1 MELGLKGK
9 RALVTGG
16 TRGIGRAIAE
26 RLAEEGADVAICAR
40 KADEVA
46 AAIQSLK
53 RYKTRVSGAAVDVRD
68 AAALQTWVAE
78 AGKAMGGI
86 DIVVANASGLAA
98 SAAPEEFR
106 KAFEVD
112 LMHTVNLV
120 DAARPMLEQARAGA
134 VIAIAS
140 ISGVEDYGYPE
151 VAYGALKAALLYYVK
166 SLAGELAP
174 LGIRVNAVS
183 PGPIYFTGGFWHDVE
198 LRQPELYKATVQR
211 GPLGR
216 LGRPEEVADVVA
228 FLAGTRAS
236 FVTGANIVVD
246 GGYTKRVQN

>member
-1 MELGLKGK
+1 MELGLRGK

-40 KADEVA
+40 KAEEVA
-46 AAIQSLK
+46 AAVESLK
-53 RYKTRVSGAAVDVRD
+53 RHKVRASGTVVDVRD
-68 AAALQTWVAE
+68 SAALKAWVE
-78 AGKAMGGI
+78 ASGKALGGI
-86 DIVVANASGLAA
+86 DILVANASGLA
-98 SAAPEEFR
+98 SSPAPEEFR
-106 KAFEVD
+106 KAFDVD
-112 LMHTVNLV
+112 LMHTVNAV
-120 DAARPMLEQARAGA
+120 DAARPMLEQAREGS

-140 ISGVEDYGYPE
+140 ISGVEDYGFPE
-151 VAYGALKAALLYYVK
+151 VAYGSLKAALLYYVK

-183 PGPIYFTGGFWHDVE
+183 PGPIHFKGGFWHDVE
-198 LRQPELYKATVQR
+198 INQPDFYKATVQR
-211 GPLGR
+211 APLGR
-216 LGRPEEVADVVA
+216 LGKPEEVADVVA

-246 GGYTKRVQN
+246 GGFTRRVQN

>member
-1 MELGLKGK
+1 MELGLRGK

-40 KADEVA
+40 KADEVSA
-46 AAIQSLK
+46 TVESLK
-53 RYKTRVSGAAVDVRD
+53 RHKGRASGAVVDVRD
-68 AAALQTWVAE
+68 PAALKAWVE
-78 AGKAMGGI
+78 SAGKAMGGI
-86 DIVVANASGLAA
+86 DIVVANASGLAS

-112 LMHTVNLV
+112 LMHTVNMV
-120 DAARPMLEQARAGA
+120 DAARPMLEQAREGS

-183 PGPIYFTGGFWHDVE
+183 PGPIYFKGGFWHDVE
-198 LRQPELYKATVQR
+198 VNQPEFFKATVQR

-216 LGRPEEVADVVA
+216 LGKPEEIADMVA

-236 FVTGANIVVD
+236 FVTGANVVVD